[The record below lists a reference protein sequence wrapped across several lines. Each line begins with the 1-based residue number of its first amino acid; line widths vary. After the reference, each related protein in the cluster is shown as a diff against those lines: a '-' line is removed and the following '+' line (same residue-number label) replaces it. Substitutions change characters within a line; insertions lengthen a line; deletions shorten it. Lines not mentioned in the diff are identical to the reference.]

1 MSDAIIN
8 FFQNFDPYLAT
19 SLLSMIP
26 LTELRASI
34 PAAYGLFD
42 IPMWQIFIVAVVA
55 NIIPAILIVWLL
67 EPVSK
72 WLMRKSKFFNR
83 FFTWLFDRTRKRFYK
98 KHDKWGDV
106 ALMIF
111 VAIPLPVTGAWTGA
125 VAAFLF
131 GTPFK
136 KAIPLIF
143 LGLLIAAT
151 VITLLTLGVFGVV

>member
-1 MSDAIIN
+1 MSDAIIH
-8 FFQNFDPYLAT
+8 FFQNFNPYLAT

-34 PAAYGLFD
+34 PAAHGLFD
-42 IPMWQIFIVAVVA
+42 LPIWQIFIIAVVS
-55 NIIPAILIVWLL
+55 NLIPAILIVWLL
-67 EPVSK
+67 EPISK
-72 WLMRKSKFFNR
+72 WLMKRSKFFDR

-106 ALMIF
+106 ALAVF
-111 VAIPLPVTGAWTGA
+111 VAIPLPITGAWTGS

-131 GTPFK
+131 GVPFK

-143 LGLLIAAT
+143 VGLLVAASI
-151 VITLLTLGVFGVV
+151 ITLLTLGVFSFV